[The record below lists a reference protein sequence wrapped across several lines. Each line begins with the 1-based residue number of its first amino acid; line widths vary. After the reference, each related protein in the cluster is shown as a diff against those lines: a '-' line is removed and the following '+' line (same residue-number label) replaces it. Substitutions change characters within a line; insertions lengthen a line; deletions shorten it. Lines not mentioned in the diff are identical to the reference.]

1 MKTHLLWSLRI
12 RHETLYFRMKNLISS
27 WTRLLKIKWRPRTD
41 PMFRNTLSRIYSSLR
56 ICRTPGNKS
65 ISYVEMRDLS
75 KSWYTLTKWPV
86 YRRHWRRFST
96 VYIKQNASLP
106 AKYPFHIPF
115 LMKVWRGLDTCLAK
129 MPKQAFFSYWNIKVC
144 EHFFN
149 KSLSF
154 IILIILLTADINNNF
169 IFSDFFLTSN
179 ASKTQLKLNWIEKL
193 VKVTKTLSESG
204 TSNRYTVLDDGG

>member
-75 KSWYTLTKWPV
+75 KSWYTLTKSSLTKIFKLT
-86 YRRHWRRFST
+86 YST

-115 LMKVWRGLDTCLAK
+115 LMKVWRRLDTCLAK
-129 MPKQAFFSYWNIKVC
+129 MPNRHFSATEISKFVN
-144 EHFFN
+144 
-149 KSLSF
+149 
-154 IILIILLTADINNNF
+154 
-169 IFSDFFLTSN
+169 IFSTRVCLLLF
-179 ASKTQLKLNWIEKL
+179 
-193 VKVTKTLSESG
+193 
-204 TSNRYTVLDDGG
+204 